1 MEENNSLV
9 ADIQEWRK
17 QLINRVLRVM
27 SVIGAV
33 MMVLGSYY
41 AYVHSMSLV
50 SVLVYVAIYAVI
62 VLLAVWRAAPFRLQ
76 VAGTMLAL
84 YVVAVVTFLYGGLG
98 DSSRLYLVAMI
109 FTAAIFLGWW
119 ATVAAIILSLVT
131 MSAGAWAFSTG
142 RVTSYVDVVSSD
154 LTAWLALT
162 ADVLGLGVFIAL
174 LVNFFMQR
182 LNGYIERSRQ
192 LAGELEQH
200 RFRLEEEVAN
210 RTSALERY
218 SQRLELVTQIAREM
232 AEIRDATRLLQDVA
246 RMISSRFGFY
256 HVAIFL
262 LDEVQEH
269 LVLRAASLDGQEHPA
284 VYGHRVPVG
293 EGLIG
298 RVAELGRPER
308 VPDEMGELTFSSL
321 PELPAARSEIALPIR
336 VRGAVIGV
344 LDITAR
350 EPDAF
355 LPDDVPV
362 LQSLA
367 DQLGM
372 AISNAELFQQVEEA
386 LEAERRAYGE
396 LSRKAWERLIR
407 AQSQSQRYDP
417 YGLLDS
423 EEELGPPVSI
433 PIKVRDQVIGRVRA
447 YPAPQSR
454 GLTREQKAL
463 LETLTEQ
470 LGVALEGA
478 RLYRDTQKRAAMEQL
493 SAEIVA
499 RIRETLDMD
508 TVMQTAVREMREA
521 LGLHDVLIRLEP
533 TEKRDEE
540 AVS

>member
-1 MEENNSLV
+1 
-9 ADIQEWRK
+9 
-17 QLINRVLRVM
+17 
-27 SVIGAV
+27 
-33 MMVLGSYY
+33 
-41 AYVHSMSLV
+41 
-50 SVLVYVAIYAVI
+50 
-62 VLLAVWRAAPFRLQ
+62 
-76 VAGTMLAL
+76 MLAL
-84 YVVAVVTFLYGGLG
+84 YVVVVVTFLYGGLG

-321 PELPAARSEIALPIR
+321 PELPAARSEVALPIR

-344 LDITAR
+344 LDIKAR